1 MNKIT
6 VFSSCYGKHAFKQG
20 ISSLFTPLS
29 LAHPGSLASSLPSP
43 LTHNQKPPFVLT
55 VTLFLLSSSLIPLA
69 LFSPAPVFLEPLS
82 PSRLS
87 CPSPPGLPWFVVP
100 LSLCPPP
107 SLSPPHFSLCWLLLL
122 PPSSLW
128 SALCL
133 WWLLS
138 CWFCISFC
146 LLFRIQWLKKRE
158 RQGLCPCKAYGL
170 MGKLIL

>member
-107 SLSPPHFSLCWLLLL
+107 VFHPHIFLSAGC
-122 PPSSLW
+122 
-128 SALCL
+128 
-133 WWLLS
+133 
-138 CWFCISFC
+138 SFC
-146 LLFRIQWLKKRE
+146 HPH
-158 RQGLCPCKAYGL
+158 LCDLPSASGGSCPVDFVFPFVCFSEYSG
-170 MGKLIL
+170 